1 MTDRAFFDTNVFVY
15 AIVQDDPRSQQ
26 AEDLIAEGGAVSV
39 QVLNEFAAVVRRKA
53 KMPWDEVRF
62 AIENIRTLCPNP
74 LPITTDTHQEAL
86 AIAEKYGYRIYDALI
101 VASALEARC
110 TILYSEDLQGGQV
123 IDNTLTI
130 RNPFRSETG
139 S

>member
-1 MTDRAFFDTNVFVY
+1 MTDRAFFDTIVFVY

-26 AEDLIAEGGAVSV
+26 AEDLIAEGGTVSV